1 MTTTGISSV
10 NELLRVL
17 REQDATTIK
26 YWYRGESRE
35 INLLGVNAHTVFRD
49 DPKKIFGKLELK
61 III

>member
-26 YWYRGESRE
+26 YWYRDESRE

-49 DPKKIFGKLELK
+49 DPKRFLESLN
-61 III
+61 